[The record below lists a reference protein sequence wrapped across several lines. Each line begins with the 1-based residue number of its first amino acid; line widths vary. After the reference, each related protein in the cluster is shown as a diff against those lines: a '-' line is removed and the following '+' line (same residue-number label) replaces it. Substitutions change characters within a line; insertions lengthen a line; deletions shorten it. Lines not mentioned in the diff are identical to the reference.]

1 MIDVVEVFSCN
12 LVPFVE
18 QRPFEKITIPP
29 IEIISAKILETLEI
43 LPFS

>member
-1 MIDVVEVFSCN
+1 MIDVVEVFSFN

-18 QRPFEKITIPP
+18 HNPFEKITIPP
-29 IEIISAKILETLEI
+29 IEIISDKMLETLEI